1 MLVSF
6 GKYMEPDF
14 RCSARPGGTALGA
27 IAAVAAVAAALTFS
41 APAATEP
48 AHNDGPVVIQVH
60 AKTINLFLPREQD
73 QIRFG
78 ALEFRGG
85 LELTSD
91 YREFGGF
98 SALRMDPD
106 GEHFV
111 SLSDKSFWLTGRIV
125 YDRGRPAGIADAEMA
140 PMLGPDGRPLAARGW
155 FDTESLAERDGVF
168 YIGIEGVN
176 RIVRFDFATSGV
188 RARAAVVQT
197 PPGISTLPNNKGL
210 EALAFAPRRSKLAGA
225 LIAFSERGLDADG
238 NLKAFLIGGPTPG
251 EFAVKRCNDFDI
263 SDCTVL
269 TSGDLLLL
277 ERRFSLL
284 RGGFAMR
291 LRRAPAGAPV
301 FPAAW
306 RLRHAATPDRPC
318 RHQARRGGRRPDPAL
333 CRHGLPDRQHGGA
346 FHPPHGGGRSHPDH
360 GVG

>member
-1 MLVSF
+1 MNVVSF

-27 IAAVAAVAAALTFS
+27 IAAVAAVAAALMFS

-48 AHNDGPVVIQVH
+48 VHNDGPVAIQVH
-60 AKTINLFLPREQD
+60 AKTINLFLPRDQD
-73 QIRFG
+73 RIRFG

-168 YIGIEGVN
+168 YVGIEGVN

-188 RARAAVVQT
+188 RARAAVVPT

-251 EFAVKRCNDFDI
+251 EFAVKRRDDFDI

-269 TSGDLLLL
+269 PSGDVLLL
-277 ERRFSLL
+277 ERRFSLF
-284 RGGFAMR
+284 RGGIAMR
-291 LRRAPAGAPV
+291 LRRIALADIKPGALVDGPILLYADMGYQIDNMEGLSTHRTAAGDLILTMV
-301 FPAAW
+301 SDDNFSFLQ
-306 RLRHAATPDRPC
+306 RTILL
-318 RHQARRGGRRPDPAL
+318 QFKL
-333 CRHGLPDRQHGGA
+333 IEE
-346 FHPPHGGGRSHPDH
+346 
-360 GVG
+360 